1 MSFFRDPSF
10 QYPSWGTPVACE
22 NITSLKWSI
31 DGAFQ
36 KLVPSIISPE
46 QMKTRSPSW
55 QRNPKIHRLAA
66 EKSPASPPLIALRSN
81 LRVSNCYTGRRCK
94 ANPQHD
100 GAALGRNR
108 VRPLVGLKLN
118 SLRLLKDDPVHSSAT
133 TGRAWLLYK
142 YDAKVQN
149 KASLLSEMLFWH

>member
-1 MSFFRDPSF
+1 MHVLSTAPNKCLSFMDPKFSIPLMGN
-10 QYPSWGTPVACE
+10 PSG
-22 NITSLKWSI
+22 LRKHH
-31 DGAFQ
+31 
-36 KLVPSIISPE
+36 ISPE
-46 QMKTRSPSW
+46 QMKTWSPSW

-100 GAALGRNR
+100 GAAQGRNR

-149 KASLLSEMLFWH
+149 KASLLSEMLF